1 MAQHLDLEEQE
12 QLDQLKAFWAQ
23 YGNIISWV
31 LIVVFGSIAAWNGWQ
46 YWQRTQA
53 ANAAVLFDQVDAAAR
68 SGDSAKLQLASADI
82 KSRFART
89 TFASQAAAIA
99 AKAFYDAGNTEA
111 AQKELNW
118 LAENG
123 ADEAYKA
130 TAKLRLAALLIDS
143 KTYDQAQ
150 ALLSGQFPEQYAGLV
165 ADRKGDL
172 LMAQGKRIE
181 AKAEYEK
188 AYKAMSEEV
197 DYRRLV
203 EVKLASLG
211 VDMRTA
217 AVAPGAAPAAAVAP
231 AAASAPAAAP
241 VAAEAAASGAK

>member
-46 YWQRTQA
+46 FWQRSQA
-53 ANAAVLFDQVDAAAR
+53 SEAAVLFDQVERAAQ
-68 SGDSAKLQLASADI
+68 SGDLTRLELAGADI
-82 KSRFART
+82 KSRYART
-89 TFASQAAAIA
+89 TFASQAAAIS
-99 AKAFYDAGNTEA
+99 AKAFHDAGKSEA

-130 TAKLRLAALLIDS
+130 TAKLRLAGLLIDS
-143 KTYDQAQ
+143 KNYDQAQ
-150 ALLSGQFPEQYAGLV
+150 ALLAAQFPEPYAGLV

-172 LMAQGKRIE
+172 LTAQGKRDE

-188 AYKAMSEEV
+188 AYKALNEDV

-211 VDMRTA
+211 VDVRQTA
-217 AVAPGAAPAAAVAP
+217 TAAAPAASAAP
-231 AAASAPAAAP
+231 AAPSAA
-241 VAAEAAASGAK
+241 AAASGTK

>member
-23 YGNIISWV
+23 YGNLISWV
-31 LIVVFGSIAAWNGWQ
+31 LIAVFGAVAAWNGWQ
-46 YWQRTQA
+46 YWQRSQA
-53 ANAAVLFDQVDAAAR
+53 ANAALLFDQVERAAQT
-68 SGDSAKLQLASADI
+68 GDVAKLELASQDI
-82 KSRFART
+82 KNRFART
-89 TFASQAAAIA
+89 TFASQAAAAA
-99 AKAFYDAGNTEA
+99 AKALHEAGKTEA
-111 AQKELNW
+111 AQKELQW
-118 LAENG
+118 LSENG

-130 TAKLRLAALLIDS
+130 TAKLRLAGILIDS

-150 ALLSGQFPEQYAGLV
+150 AVLAGEFPAPFTGLV

-172 LMAQGKRIE
+172 ALAQGKRPE

-188 AYKAMSEEV
+188 AYKALSEEV

-211 VDMRTA
+211 VDVREAAVSSTSA
-217 AVAPGAAPAAAVAP
+217 AVAPSAS
-231 AAASAPAAAP
+231 AAASQ
-241 VAAEAAASGAK
+241 AK